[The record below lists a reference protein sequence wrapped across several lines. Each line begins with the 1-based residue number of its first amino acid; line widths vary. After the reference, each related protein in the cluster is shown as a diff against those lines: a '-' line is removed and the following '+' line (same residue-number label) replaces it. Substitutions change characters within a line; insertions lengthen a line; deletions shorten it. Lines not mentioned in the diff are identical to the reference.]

1 MTGAWQLK
9 TLKGPV
15 DLYTRKAVDI
25 IKNIETGQEYV
36 RGEWKLFEKAKNYQP
51 LPPLVENDS
60 KFQLINTESSI
71 ASKLTTEDYA
81 KEIFVSTLLKR

>member
-15 DLYTRKAVDI
+15 NLYTRKAADI

-51 LPPLVENDS
+51 LPPLVEDNPIFRFID
-60 KFQLINTESSI
+60 TETSVST
-71 ASKLTTEDYA
+71 KLTADDYA
-81 KEIFVSTLLKR
+81 RELFVKSLFN